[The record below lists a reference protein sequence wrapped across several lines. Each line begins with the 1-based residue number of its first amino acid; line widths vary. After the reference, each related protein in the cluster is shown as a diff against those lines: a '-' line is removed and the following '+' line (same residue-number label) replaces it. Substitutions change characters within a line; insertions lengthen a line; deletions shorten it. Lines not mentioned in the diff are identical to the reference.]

1 LKKNFDVIG
10 ATYLENHVKVVW
22 PLLISLKS
30 LYMWL
35 NVLAMAILGKSVKGK
50 KSEEVETFKSKE
62 GKLAYK

>member
-1 LKKNFDVIG
+1 M
-10 ATYLENHVKVVW
+10 KVVW